1 MAKIEVNPDE
11 YSYDQFVS
19 ECKSAYIFYHLRK
32 NGYDTT
38 LTAKTIDVCRTLI
51 HKLMSRN
58 KQSEKNI
65 NISQSYFCP
74 EFWNKKL
81 NQIKKESKI
90 SEAKKIITLLTEDE
104 LYNSMLPHYIYYMN
118 LKESE
123 FDESDLVRLPL
134 LIDHYKNINADDKV
148 EDLTEILETIQTKIN
163 ELRSIPTTKI
173 NYV

>member
-1 MAKIEVNPDE
+1 MANISVNPDD
-11 YSYDQFVS
+11 YSYDEFVR

-32 NGYDTT
+32 NNYDVT
-38 LTAKTIDVCRTLI
+38 LTANKINTCRNLI
-51 HKLMSRN
+51 HKLTTRN
-58 KQSEKNI
+58 KKESEYNL
-65 NISQSYFCP
+65 NMSQSSFSP

-81 NQIKKESKI
+81 KQIKSEAKI

-104 LYNSMLPHYIYYMN
+104 LYNSMLPHYIYYIN

-163 ELRSIPTTKI
+163 ELRSI
-173 NYV
+173 